1 MKPQTEWLLK
11 ELKQG
16 RRITSLDAQ
25 RENGTSRVAA
35 RVLELRDL
43 GYRVQTTLI
52 KVRKANGETARVA
65 EYHLPPDPRPAA

>member
-16 RRITSLDAQ
+16 RRMTSLDAL
-25 RENGTSRVAA
+25 REGGISRAAA
-35 RVLELRDL
+35 RVIELRGL

-52 KVRKANGETARVA
+52 KVQKANGEMTRVA
-65 EYHLPPDPRPAA
+65 EYHLPPEPRPAA